1 MTAVELI
8 PRHPDFREVFDQ
20 HWPFVWRVLQ
30 HFGVRTADVE
40 DLGQE
45 VFLVAH
51 KRLGDFDPSRPMRA
65 WLAGICRNVAIA
77 HRRRAYVRRETPCDS
92 VPEQTVFT
100 TQLQLVEDRE
110 ALRRLER
117 VLAQLPEDQRTVFL
131 LHQVEQ
137 MPMSEVAVMLECP
150 LQTGYSRY
158 KAALQRIQAAFG
170 ENAGGEVAHG

>member
-1 MTAVELI
+1 MTVAELALR
-8 PRHPDFREVFDQ
+8 PPDFREVFDQ

-30 HFGVRTADVE
+30 HLGVRSADVE

-45 VFLVAH
+45 VFVVAH
-51 KRLGDFDPSRPMRA
+51 KRLGDFDPARPMRP

-77 HRRRAYVRRETPCDS
+77 HKRRAHVRRETPTDELA
-92 VPEQTVFT
+92 EQPGLANQV
-100 TQLQLVEDRE
+100 QLMEDRE

-117 VLAQLPEDQRTVFL
+117 VLATLPDEQRTVFL

-137 MPMSEVAVMLECP
+137 MPMSEIAVMLECP

-158 KAALQRIQAAFG
+158 KTALQRIQAAFDAD
-170 ENAGGEVAHG
+170 AGGVDHG